1 MLSFQHQVIVGC
13 SSCGKAS
20 GRTRQ
25 VNVRPPK
32 FLADHMTQTETQLY
46 HQSHPSVSASVAPV
60 ISVGVESPN
69 ATVTSQSALFAAR
82 RAGPAQVALGLF
94 LERFPRDEDALRR
107 FLRDPQC
114 KKQLPASDLAE
125 RGRQSRLAKYVYRVL
140 NRDSQDESSSELE
153 DDTGLAPRGCDV
165 GNHGEEEGER
175 TAQARSAPGE
185 RISQV
190 VSVEYLNQPIP
201 DNTNQLLQFYFTH
214 IHSWFPIIERRDV
227 LRVMHTPP
235 DASWSARDA
244 ACRLVLWAIV
254 AYSLATDDTLGRG
267 SQVDPTQVAQSIR
280 LQVLRDIDRLQLG
293 HLQSLL
299 IITLLYLGVGHL
311 RLAWVLVGEATRM
324 LEMLPESARCARY
337 LHIRHGCILIDN
349 LTSAILEKAPCASLD
364 DLRQCALVSED
375 DVDEWELWS
384 MLRPDQASGGSV
396 VAKGPLRALSTL
408 NLIHEVMRF
417 LTRIL
422 YYPSGTLPIQ
432 ELVVELRNLQA
443 LVAARRPY
451 RGLEFASPPLL
462 TLHLTTAFVV
472 FSLALKHKTF
482 DPAIKPLAM
491 TSLRL
496 TLEILDAYT
505 EITGMAGS
513 SPLLRCFSFQAYRC
527 LQSAPSMSGP
537 GMEQLSSRLIHHMQQ
552 LKRSGEGGTSYEA
565 LRFTWLPLG
574 NHLDWSY
581 LPVPRLTTQRP
592 LVPEGTVYGG
602 PDLNMGNMP
611 ISDQVMAMPGLS
623 STSGGVMDVGNE
635 RQAQETEDFDAL
647 FEEMVAS
654 IPQTRNEPTFAENL
668 GFYAGNLDTDFL
680 AQLQHVPDNS

>member
-1 MLSFQHQVIVGC
+1 MPESR
-13 SSCGKAS
+13 SSKRQRIARACDQCRRRKSKCDGDQPVCAICHS
-20 GRTRQ
+20 AGRTCTYENISRHRGLQ
-25 VNVRPPK
+25 SGYVRS
-32 FLADHMTQTETQLY
+32 LE
-46 HQSHPSVSASVAPV
+46 
-60 ISVGVESPN
+60 
-69 ATVTSQSALFAAR
+69 
-82 RAGPAQVALGLF
+82 VALGLF
-94 LERFPRDEDALRR
+94 LERFPRNEDVLRR

-114 KKQLPASDLAE
+114 KTQLPASELAE
-125 RGRQSRLAKYVYRVL
+125 RGRQSRLARYVYRVL
-140 NRDSQDESSSELE
+140 NPDSQDESSSEL
-153 DDTGLAPRGCDV
+153 DDSAETASRACDIDE
-165 GNHGEEEGER
+165 GGGEQREGIAQER
-175 TAQARSAPGE
+175 TPG
-185 RISQV
+185 RHGISEA

-201 DNTNQLLQFYFTH
+201 SNADQLLQFYFTH
-214 IHSWFPIIERRDV
+214 IHSWLPIVERRDV
-227 LRVMHTPP
+227 LRVLHTPP

-254 AYSLATDDTLGRG
+254 AYSSAMHDTLGRG
-267 SQVDPTQVAQSIR
+267 SQVDPTQIAQSIR

-299 IITLLYLGVGHL
+299 IVTLLYLGVGHL

-324 LEMLPESARCARY
+324 LEMLPESVRCARY
-337 LHIRHGCILIDN
+337 IHIRHGCILIDN

-384 MLRPDQASGGSV
+384 MLRPDQSSGGSV
-396 VAKGPLRALSTL
+396 VTKGPLRALSSL
-408 NLIHEVMRF
+408 NLIHGLMRF
-417 LTRIL
+417 LTQIL

-432 ELVVELRNLQA
+432 ELIVELRNLQD
-443 LVAARRPY
+443 LVTARRPY

-482 DPAIKPLAM
+482 DPAIKPLAL
-491 TSLRL
+491 TSLRF

-527 LQSAPSMSGP
+527 LQSAPSMLGP
-537 GMEQLSSRLIHHMQQ
+537 GMEQLSSRLINHMQK
-552 LKRSGEGGTSYEA
+552 LKRSSEGGTPSEA
-565 LRFTWLPLG
+565 LRFTWLPVG
-574 NHLDWSY
+574 NHLEWPY
-581 LPVPRLTTQRP
+581 MPVPRHDSQRP
-592 LVPEGTVYGG
+592 LAPGGTLYGG
-602 PDLNMGNMP
+602 FDLAHGNTVVT
-611 ISDQVMAMPGLS
+611 DQVMAMPGLP
-623 STSGGVMDVGNE
+623 TTPGVMDTGNE
-635 RQAQETEDFDAL
+635 RQAQEPEDFDAL

-680 AQLQHVPDNS
+680 AQLQHVPNNG